1 MIFRSNRHIPLNE
14 SEQEGDRFFTQDGP
28 GPVAAC
34 IEIDCL
40 AATLE
45 FSGYVAR
52 RKTYQQP
59 CQQMQIRLT
68 MALPRKV
75 TIYTA

>member
-1 MIFRSNRHIPLNE
+1 MRLILFFEAISASLLCKLHSLDE
-14 SEQEGDRFFTQDGP
+14 SEQEGDRFFTQDGL

-52 RKTYQQP
+52 RKTYQAP
-59 CQQMQIRLT
+59 CPI
-68 MALPRKV
+68 
-75 TIYTA
+75 